1 MTRLI
6 LITVIGVVVLVLLF
20 EVTRVPEAQ
29 SDGSLYY
36 EIVSE
41 LLKAQPPKEGW
52 DWHMSP
58 LPVSGTQAK
67 EGDYISLTPR
77 EIEWSRGTGSE
88 GRRLPEPP
96 PPPATP
102 PRQVSR
108 SLKPVLVTEGNVQT
122 RWLLLRK
129 KGIEDHKLV
138 EAFAGGRLVTKKEAG
153 LERVLGREPE
163 LRLYECYL
171 LPFKVYRYRHVIQV
185 QPSSRYPT
193 GKRLAEVGMPW
204 VEWGE
209 PFLQSTTTC
218 WTYFAAKSAKLKDM
232 VPEDDRFELPVV
244 RSGR

>member
-20 EVTRVPEAQ
+20 EVTRAPEMQ
-29 SDGSLYY
+29 SDKGLYL
-36 EIVSE
+36 ELVSE
-41 LLKAQPPKEGW
+41 LLRAQPPKEGW
-52 DWHMSP
+52 GWHMGP
-58 LPVSGTQAK
+58 LPVSGTQIG

-77 EIEWSRGTGSE
+77 EVEWSRGAESE

-96 PPPATP
+96 PTPATP

-108 SLKPVLVTEGNVQT
+108 GLKQVLIAEGNVQT
-122 RWLLLRK
+122 RWILLRK

-138 EAFAGGRLVTKKEAG
+138 EAFVGGKLVTKKEAG

-171 LPFKVYRYRHVIQV
+171 LPFRIYRYQRLIQV

-193 GKRLAEVGMPW
+193 GKRVAQVGMPW
-204 VEWGE
+204 VQWGE

-218 WTYFAAKSAKLKDM
+218 WTYFAAKSLKLKDK
-232 VPEDDRFELPVV
+232 VPENNRFELPVV
-244 RSGR
+244 ESRR